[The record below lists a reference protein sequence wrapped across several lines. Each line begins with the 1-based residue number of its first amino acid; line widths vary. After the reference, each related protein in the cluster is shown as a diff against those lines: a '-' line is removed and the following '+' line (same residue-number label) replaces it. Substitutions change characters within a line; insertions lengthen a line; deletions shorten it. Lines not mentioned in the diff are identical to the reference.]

1 MVGMS
6 SILNAL
12 IHEQISVRY
21 WLGLHIRGNWK
32 FAWLYSALASRF
44 CLYTLIMVMVEFF
57 DLVPF
62 LAFISELCLF
72 IMARFWLA
80 LILSVIFIYYF
91 WGFPVFL
98 FPALYMVA
106 NGLGLRITRN
116 TYVFALPKFFF

>member
-21 WLGLHIRGNWK
+21 WLGLHIRGNLK

-106 NGLGLRITRN
+106 NG
-116 TYVFALPKFFF
+116 